1 MHQLQAWKE
10 NAMSFLKEMNE
21 EEMPIPVHLKQIVER
36 PSTAEQ
42 NARALKERQLI
53 QDKKKAKEL
62 KDKQEN
68 IEKEKRILRTNKG
81 NIAYDYEGKTLEVK
95 PSQNQK
101 QLNFTANIP

>member
-1 MHQLQAWKE
+1 
-10 NAMSFLKEMNE
+10 MSFLKEMNE